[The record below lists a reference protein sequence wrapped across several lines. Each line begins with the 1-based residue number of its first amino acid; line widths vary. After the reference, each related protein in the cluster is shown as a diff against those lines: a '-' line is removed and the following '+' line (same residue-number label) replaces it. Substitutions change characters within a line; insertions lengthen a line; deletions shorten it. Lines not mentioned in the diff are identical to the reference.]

1 VTRLIDGLPVAEFG
15 FRGTP
20 LRATLVDAIL
30 RGEKTATA
38 SLVQQ
43 YERDEE
49 DLPRPGTRSVVVDNE
64 DRPLAVIETTE
75 VRLLR
80 VGDVDLQFALDEGEA
95 SSRWRAGVAPTT
107 TSGAQAGEHVTDE
120 TAFVAERFR
129 LVERL

>member
-1 VTRLIDGLPVAEFG
+1 MTRLIDGLPVAEFG

-80 VGDVDLQFALDEGEA
+80 VGDVDLQFALDEGEGFE
-95 SSRWRAGVAPTT
+95 SVEGWRRAHDDFWAR
-107 TSGAQAGEHVTDE
+107 AGEHVTDE

-129 LVERL
+129 LVGRL